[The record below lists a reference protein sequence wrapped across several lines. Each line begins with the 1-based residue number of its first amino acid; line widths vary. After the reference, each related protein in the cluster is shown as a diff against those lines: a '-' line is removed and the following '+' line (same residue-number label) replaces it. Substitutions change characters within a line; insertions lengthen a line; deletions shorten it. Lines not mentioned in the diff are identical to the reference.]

1 LGKKPP
7 AKNCKLGQK
16 SVPEEFVAAR
26 KKNDGNKDDGIL
38 LSSDDDEARNNVVGR
53 SSSEAPAATM
63 PKEAM
68 EFFSIP
74 WKDNVSVYAHVY

>member
-1 LGKKPP
+1 
-7 AKNCKLGQK
+7 
-16 SVPEEFVAAR
+16 
-26 KKNDGNKDDGIL
+26 L
-38 LSSDDDEARNNVVGR
+38 LSSDDDEAGNNFVGR

-74 WKDNVSVYAHVY
+74 WKDFVSVYTLVYEPFL